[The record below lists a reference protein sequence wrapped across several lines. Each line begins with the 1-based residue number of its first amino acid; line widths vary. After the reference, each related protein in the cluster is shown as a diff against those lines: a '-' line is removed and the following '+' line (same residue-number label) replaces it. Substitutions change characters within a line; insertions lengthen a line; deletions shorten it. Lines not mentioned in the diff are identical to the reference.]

1 MDGEL
6 AEGEAVGAGGEAEV
20 ARGGG
25 GRFRADCEGVGWVV
39 WWTALRAEAVA
50 AEPGGEEVAV
60 SGCVGGGGGGVVRS
74 EGLTLFLHGKTDP
87 YICRKRAA
95 EQWLWLEMTL
105 RGDRGQG

>member
-1 MDGEL
+1 MGGEL

-25 GRFRADCEGVGWVV
+25 GGFRADCEGVGRIV

-60 SGCVGGGGGGVVRS
+60 SGCVGGGWMGEGVVWCGVRGLHCFYMVKRIRTYAGKERRS
-74 EGLTLFLHGKTDP
+74 SGYGW
-87 YICRKRAA
+87 R
-95 EQWLWLEMTL
+95 
-105 RGDRGQG
+105 